1 MMGAVLAMGYALLFL
16 LLVQVHPFFRTP
28 GARVVSLA
36 FLLKLVAGTGLW
48 YIYTYVHT
56 DRATADIY
64 RYFDDGNIMFGAL
77 HAHPLDY
84 LRMLTGIG
92 NDQVRFDVNYY
103 QVMHN
108 WYRQYEGNLYN
119 DAHTM
124 IRFNAF
130 VRLFS
135 FGHYHVHTVFACAFS
150 VVGLVALYR
159 AFAPLLAGHG
169 AGLVLASFLLPSVV
183 FWASGVIKEALL
195 LFGLGLFLLGAFRL
209 VAGQVRSMAVLL
221 APFALVLLFF
231 LKFYVLLSL
240 IPALAAY
247 AWCRRTGDRRPLLK
261 FAITYATCTL
271 LALNSTLIYPG
282 FNVFEVLWVKQRD
295 FIGMAEAAEAGS
307 LVDVPRLDARPLTFL
322 KLAPHALYMTFLSP
336 MVHGLH
342 GALGLMSAVE
352 NIALLIVL
360 GLAWRWRRP
369 WPHVDRTLLL
379 LCTGYCATLALV
391 IGWTTPVIGA
401 LVRYRVPLLPFLV
414 IAALCLADP
423 QRIPWPAW
431 YRRLTRPA

>member
-1 MMGAVLAMGYALLFL
+1 MMGAVLAVGYALLFL

-36 FLLKLVAGTGLW
+36 FVLKLVAGTGLW

-64 RYFDDGNIMFGAL
+64 RYFDDGNIMYEAL
-77 HAHPLDY
+77 YAHPLDY

-159 AFAPLLAGHG
+159 AFAPLLMGHG
-169 AGLVLASFLLPSVV
+169 PGLVLATFLLPSVV

-195 LFGLGLFLLGAFRL
+195 LFGLGLFLLGVFRL
-209 VAGQVRSMAVLL
+209 VAGQVRSMAALL

-240 IPALAAY
+240 IPALTAY
-247 AWCRRTGDRRPLLK
+247 AWCRRTGGRSPLLK
-261 FAITYATCTL
+261 FALTYAAFL
-271 LALNSTLIYPG
+271 VLALNSTLIYPG

-360 GLAWRWRRP
+360 GLAWYWRRP
-369 WPHVDRTLLL
+369 WPQVDRTLLL
-379 LCTGYCATLALV
+379 LCTGYCTTLALV

>member
-1 MMGAVLAMGYALLFL
+1 MTGAVLAMGYALLFL
-16 LLVQVHPFFRTP
+16 LLVRAHPFFRAP
-28 GARVVSLA
+28 GSRVVSLA
-36 FLLKLVAGTGLW
+36 FLLKLLAGTGLW

-64 RYFDDGNIMFGAL
+64 RYFDDGNILYGAL
-77 HAHPLDY
+77 HDHPLDY
-84 LRMLTGIG
+84 LRMLTGIR
-92 NDQVRFDVNYY
+92 NDEVRFDVNYY

-150 VVGLVALYR
+150 VIGLVALYR
-159 AFAPLLAGHG
+159 AFSPLLAGHG
-169 AGLVLASFLLPSVV
+169 PGMVLALFLLPSVV

-195 LFGLGLFLLGAFRL
+195 LFGMGLFLLGAVRA
-209 VAGQVRSMAVLL
+209 AGGRWRSMAVLL

-240 IPALAAY
+240 VPALTAFV
-247 AWCRRTGDRRPLLK
+247 WCRRTGDRRPWMK
-261 FAITYATCTL
+261 FAITGAGFLL

-307 LVDVPRLDARPLTFL
+307 LVAVPRLDAQPLTFL
-322 KLAPHALYMTFLSP
+322 RHAPNALYMTFLAP
-336 MVHGLH
+336 IVHGMH
-342 GALGLMSAVE
+342 GALGLVSAAE
-352 NIALLIVL
+352 NIMLLAALA
-360 GLAWRWRRP
+360 LAWRWRRP
-369 WPHVDRTLLL
+369 WAQVDRTLLC
-379 LCTGYCATLALV
+379 LCITYALALALV

-431 YRRLTRPA
+431 YRRLTDNA